1 MTEQEAAM
9 GTKTALDQ
17 LLQDEQAIVTRMLV
31 LLEEAESITIQINDH
46 PPYPRF
52 SPEYDGWHKAAVYSR
67 QRKINDHRRLKMHL
81 KNLRELIRNEQKR
94 VAREFKTRIRTL
106 TDVDRQN
113 PHTLIAYAA
122 HAMERLSMEGVALT
136 DEEQDLVRALKAYIA
151 HPNTKTKHTTHV
163 LRR

>member
-1 MTEQEAAM
+1 MTDQEAM
-9 GTKTALDQ
+9 TDTKTSLDQ

-52 SPEYDGWHKAAVYSR
+52 SPEYDGWHKAAVYTR

-81 KNLRELIRNEQKR
+81 KRLRELIRNEQKR

-106 TDVDRQN
+106 SDADRQN
-113 PHTLIAYAA
+113 PHALIAYAA
-122 HAMERLSMEGVALT
+122 SVLDRLVTEGVVLM
-136 DEEQDLVRALKAYIA
+136 DDEQDLVRALKAYIA
-151 HPNTKTKHTTHV
+151 HPNTKTGHKT

>member
-1 MTEQEAAM
+1 MTDQEAM
-9 GTKTALDQ
+9 TDTKTSLDQ

-46 PPYPRF
+46 PPFRRF
-52 SPEYDGWHKAAVYSR
+52 SPEYDDWHKAAVYTR

-81 KNLRELIRNEQKR
+81 KNLREMIRAEQKR
-94 VAREFKTRIRTL
+94 LAREVKTRIRTL
-106 TDVDRQN
+106 TDADRQN

-122 HAMERLSMEGVALT
+122 HTLERLGMDGVTLT
-136 DEEQDLVRALKAYIA
+136 DEEQDLLRALKAYIK
-151 HPNTKTKHTTHV
+151 HPPTKTKHNTQV